1 MTAGGK
7 AVFPE
12 ASVWTKA
19 QRYRELG
26 HLAWPG

>member
-12 ASVWTKA
+12 ASVWTEA
-19 QRYRELG
+19 QRRREVG
-26 HLAWPG
+26 HVAWPG